1 MVDKAYDY
9 PRIVR
14 FDTTKVYATIVG
26 TVLWALTCGLLM
38 AVYLHDPRTDPE
50 NWRLIVAFGFLA
62 AIAPVTAHKNH
73 PHAWPTL
80 YTVMGLMLMYASM
93 IAR

>member
-1 MVDKAYDY
+1 MVPKTYDD

-14 FDTTKVYATIVG
+14 FDMTKAYATIMA

-38 AVYLHDPRTDPE
+38 AVYLHDPRTDQE
-50 NWRLIVAFGFLA
+50 NWRPVMAFGFLA
-62 AIAPVTAHKNH
+62 LIAPVLAYKNH

-80 YTVMGLMLMYASM
+80 YAVMGLMLMYASM
-93 IAR
+93 MAR

>member
-1 MVDKAYDY
+1 MVDKASHY

-14 FDTTKVYATIVG
+14 FDETKVYSTIVG
-26 TVLWALTCGLLM
+26 TVLWALTCGLLV
-38 AVYLHDPRTDPE
+38 AVYLHDPRT
-50 NWRLIVAFGFLA
+50 NAASWRLVVAFGCLA
-62 AIAPVTAHKNH
+62 AIAPVTAYKNH

-93 IAR
+93 MAR

>member
-14 FDTTKVYATIVG
+14 FDTTKVYTTIVG

-50 NWRLIVAFGFLA
+50 NWRPIIAFGFLA
-62 AIAPVTAHKNH
+62 AIAPVTAYKSH
-73 PHAWPTL
+73 PNAWPTL

-93 IAR
+93 MAR

>member
-1 MVDKAYDY
+1 MVTKTYDD
-9 PRIVR
+9 PRVVR

-50 NWRLIVAFGFLA
+50 NWRLIV
-62 AIAPVTAHKNH
+62 VTAHKNH